1 MNDVEG
7 LRVLVTGAASGI
19 GKATSEAFSAAGARV
34 AGLDARSAPEA
45 GERLLLVADVTR
57 RDSLDAA
64 VEAAAGRLGGVDV
77 LVNNAGIGAVGT
89 VEDNSE
95 EEWQR
100 VFDVNVFGIVRAT
113 RATLPHLR
121 RSSRAAIV
129 NVSSVAGIAGLPERA
144 CYSASKGAV
153 YALTLAMAADLVP
166 DGIRV
171 NCVCPGTVDTPWV
184 GRLLERAPDPEA
196 ERAAL
201 EARQPMKRL
210 GRAEEIAAAIVFLAR
225 PSSSFVTAV
234 ALAVD
239 GGITGLRVAPQISR

>member
-19 GKATSEAFSAAGARV
+19 GKATTEAFAAAGARV

-45 GERLLLVADVTR
+45 RERLLLVADVTR

-64 VEAAAGRLGGVDV
+64 VETAAGRLGGVDV

-89 VEDNSE
+89 IEDNSE

-113 RATLPHLR
+113 RAALPHLR

-166 DGIRV
+166 DGVRV

-239 GGITGLRVAPQISR
+239 GGIAGLRVAR